1 MDTLAVFRSRSE
13 ALLIFKRISN
23 ARIACS
29 TVNTPVALGYG
40 CGISIIF
47 HHSQMEKIKLIIQ
60 NCHSTSFIGFFNK

>member
-13 ALLIFKRISN
+13 ALLIFRRISN

-29 TVNTPVALGYG
+29 TINTPVALGYG

-47 HHSQMEKIKLIIQ
+47 HHSQIDRIKLLID
-60 NCHSTSFIGFFNK
+60 NYHPTSFVGFFNK